1 MHILTVVVLGEV
13 IKDLVKDVRSDVKK
27 LIELLTALNEHLAR
41 LESFVTSLDRLSRE
55 LEEANKNFKALV
67 ELLKELSK

>member
-1 MHILTVVVLGEV
+1 MGEV

>member
-1 MHILTVVVLGEV
+1 LGEV

>member
-1 MHILTVVVLGEV
+1 MGEV

-27 LIELLTALNEHLAR
+27 LIELLTALNDHLAR

>member
-1 MHILTVVVLGEV
+1 MVVLGEV

-27 LIELLTALNEHLAR
+27 LIELLTALNDHLVR